1 MLISTVQIIKLNY
14 LVEDK
19 CLADGAPVSI
29 PGGGEEVEGE
39 DEGETEQD
47 GDGSEEGGDE
57 EHHGGGTDETDQAGV
72 PGEVGEGWSEVWSRS
87 QIQSKTS

>member
-1 MLISTVQIIKLNY
+1 MLLSLVQIIKLDY

-19 CLADGAPVSI
+19 CMADGAPVGI

-47 GDGSEEGGDE
+47 GDGSEEGRDE
-57 EHHGGGTDETDQAGV
+57 EHHGGGTNEPGQAGM
-72 PGEVGEGWSEVWSRS
+72 PGEVLKITMIR
-87 QIQSKTS
+87 